1 MNEQVK
7 TIVTEETVASAAPAT
22 KKHMSIG
29 QKIATT
35 LSVCAVAAC
44 MALSVGATGGET
56 SQATTADL
64 QSTMTTS
71 FSTVKDDI
79 INTSGA
85 VLPYGL
91 GVFGVGF
98 CVKKGMKFFKNVSN

>member
-7 TIVTEETVASAAPAT
+7 AIVTEEVSSVQAPAT
-22 KKHMSIG
+22 RKHMSIG
-29 QKIATT
+29 QKLATT
-35 LSVCAVAAC
+35 LSVFALAAC
-44 MALSVGATGGET
+44 MALTVGATGEE

-64 QSTMTTS
+64 QTTMTSS

-79 INTSGA
+79 INTSSA

-91 GVFGVGF
+91 GVFGIGF

>member
-1 MNEQVK
+1 MNEYSK
-7 TIVTEETVASAAPAT
+7 AIVTEKNVAPAVPAT
-22 KKHMSIG
+22 KKHMSIV

-35 LSVCAVAAC
+35 FSVCAVAAC
-44 MALSVGATGGET
+44 MALSVGATGEE
-56 SQATTADL
+56 SQATTSDL
-64 QSTMTTS
+64 QTTMTTS

-79 INTSGA
+79 INTSAA

-91 GVFGVGF
+91 GVFGIGF

>member
-7 TIVTEETVASAAPAT
+7 AIVTEETVAPSAPAT

-44 MALSVGATGGET
+44 MALSVGATDGET

-79 INTSGA
+79 INTSAA

-98 CVKKGMKFFKNVSN
+98 CVRKGMSFFKRVSN